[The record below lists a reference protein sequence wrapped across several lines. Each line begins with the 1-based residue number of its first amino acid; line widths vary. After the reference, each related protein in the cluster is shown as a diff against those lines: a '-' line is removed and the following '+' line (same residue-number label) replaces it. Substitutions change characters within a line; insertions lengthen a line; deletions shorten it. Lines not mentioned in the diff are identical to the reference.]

1 MNFINKYC
9 ILGFVLVAIAGL
21 WFPVGIVV
29 DVFIIIGIVYF
40 KNKAGAKKN
49 QDKPTQQGSN
59 DDIFKL
65 MALSMMSGNLNP
77 AGKANP
83 AGSAKNA
90 QEISSNVQSDRY
102 SLEFKKKFLY

>member
-1 MNFINKYC
+1 MSFINKYC
-9 ILGFVLVAIAGL
+9 ILGIVLVAIAGL

-49 QDKPTQQGSN
+49 QDGNAQQGSN

-65 MALSMMSGNLNP
+65 MALSMMSGNLNTT
-77 AGKANP
+77 GKASP
-83 AGSAKNA
+83 AGSAKNI
-90 QEISSNVQSDRY
+90 QEMSSNAQSERY

>member
-1 MNFINKYC
+1 MFLNKYC

-40 KNKAGAKKN
+40 KNKAGAKK
-49 QDKPTQQGSN
+49 DKEKGLQQGSN

-65 MALSMMSGNLNP
+65 MALSMISGNSIQKQGTSLE
-77 AGKANP
+77 KS
-83 AGSAKNA
+83 SAKSFREEKMA
-90 QEISSNVQSDRY
+90 HADDY
-102 SLEFKKKFLY
+102 SMEYKKKYLY